1 MDIFFTLIGLLGI
14 IASVVVLIIFG
25 IQKKSL
31 KIPFIVLGVSFVFLI
46 LGPSLGASS
55 PGMFFG
61 MLGLLGLIATIVV
74 LIVFSVQKK
83 PLKIPFIVLGSCI
96 VLFVF
101 GIAITDTSPSAAT
114 STTQSN
120 EQVITDKA
128 TADKAAADKAAADK
142 AAADKAAAD
151 KAAADKEAADKAAA
165 DKAAADKAAAD
176 KAAADKA
183 AAEAAKPKQTMGQKN
198 ALSKARSYLNYTAFS
213 YSGLIEQL
221 KYEGFNDEDSTYGAD
236 NCAAD
241 WNQQAAKKAQSY
253 LKYSSFSRSGLIE
266 QLMYEGFTNDQAEY
280 GATTVGY

>member
-46 LGPSLGASS
+46 LGPSLSASS

-114 STTQSN
+114 STIQSN
-120 EQVITDKA
+120 EQVITDKATADKA

-151 KAAADKEAADKAAA
+151 KAAADKAAA
-165 DKAAADKAAAD
+165 DKAAADQAALAAQVAAA
-176 KAAADKA
+176 AAAS
-183 AAEAAKPKQTMGQKN
+183 P
-198 ALSKARSYLNYTAFS
+198 YVW
-213 YSGLIEQL
+213 
-221 KYEGFNDEDSTYGAD
+221 TYQGV
-236 NCAAD
+236 
-241 WNQQAAKKAQSY
+241 
-253 LKYSSFSRSGLIE
+253 
-266 QLMYEGFTNDQAEY
+266 GFTQPEVDLFHSLWDYTGDYDEY
-280 GATTVGY
+280 VTHHTAGELESLCRAKGLRQ